1 MNNQIEFLREENK
14 LEEILDIIGKE
25 ILKYLDH
32 RKTVTKNILDARKK
46 YIEEYKDD
54 EDQVMD
60 YFDHENYVQE
70 EVYKTIDRRLME
82 FTKLKENP
90 YFGKVTF
97 KEEDS
102 LPEDMYI
109 GRYGL
114 TLENAYEP
122 LIVDWRAPIASLFY
136 QGTLGPASY
145 NPPAGEVKADIIDRK
160 QIIIK
165 KGELKGV
172 FDSAVDVKDEILQM
186 VLSDNSSEKLKD
198 IVMTIQKEQDE
209 IIREDRNKIVVVNGV
224 AGSGKTTIA
233 LHRISYLLY
242 NFRKQFG
249 DKVLI
254 FGPNNIFMDYIAQV
268 LPTLGESGI
277 KQTTFE
283 NFAKEE
289 LGLEYQDVKG
299 FGRYIEETMEGREE
313 ALEEYKYKSSKEFAE
328 LLNNSIDEL
337 NKSYFNIKPVMF
349 NGEEIV
355 SVKEIR
361 DLFDVYYKD
370 MPLFRRSEK
379 IRRILTSKIK
389 DKRDEQVYA
398 LNAEIKEKM
407 NSLSE
412 KDADI
417 EKNNLEFLRRIRIRE
432 IVREVMN
439 SRDALDKWLK
449 FESIIDV
456 YARIINGEQLSKV
469 EYDSEENKSLW
480 FNHDNIRAKVKELDL
495 GYMDLAGILYLMVK
509 LQGIKYKDE
518 IKHIVI
524 DEAQD
529 YNYMQFEIIK
539 EMTGCKS
546 YTIVGDSNQRLIT
559 TDEEPAM
566 LHLEKIFGDLKVEI
580 KKFQLNK
587 SYRST
592 QEIMEYANKF
602 LDEDRIVPLVRKG
615 EYVLEEETNSKE
627 ESLETLISILEDY
640 EEEGYENIA
649 VIFKDKNVLQE
660 YAPIIKEKIGIQNL
674 DNEDILYKGGKVL
687 IPAYLAKGLEFD
699 GVVIIDDGDIQPLV
713 KYIMCTRALHRL
725 AVIKA

>member
-1 MNNQIEFLREENK
+1 
-14 LEEILDIIGKE
+14 
-25 ILKYLDH
+25 
-32 RKTVTKNILDARKK
+32 
-46 YIEEYKDD
+46 
-54 EDQVMD
+54 
-60 YFDHENYVQE
+60 
-70 EVYKTIDRRLME
+70 
-82 FTKLKENP
+82 
-90 YFGKVTF
+90 
-97 KEEDS
+97 
-102 LPEDMYI
+102 
-109 GRYGL
+109 
-114 TLENAYEP
+114 
-122 LIVDWRAPIASLFY
+122 
-136 QGTLGPASY
+136 
-145 NPPAGEVKADIIDRK
+145 
-160 QIIIK
+160 
-165 KGELKGV
+165 
-172 FDSAVDVKDEILQM
+172 
-186 VLSDNSSEKLKD
+186 
-198 IVMTIQKEQDE
+198 
-209 IIREDRNKIVVVNGV
+209 
-224 AGSGKTTIA
+224 
-233 LHRISYLLY
+233 
-242 NFRKQFG
+242 
-249 DKVLI
+249 
-254 FGPNNIFMDYIAQV
+254 
-268 LPTLGESGI
+268 
-277 KQTTFE
+277 
-283 NFAKEE
+283 
-289 LGLEYQDVKG
+289 
-299 FGRYIEETMEGREE
+299 
-313 ALEEYKYKSSKEFAE
+313 
-328 LLNNSIDEL
+328 
-337 NKSYFNIKPVMF
+337 MF

-480 FNHDNIRAKVKELDL
+480 FNQDNIRAKVKELDL

-566 LHLEKIFGDLKVEI
+566 LHLEKIFGVLKVEI
-580 KKFQLNK
+580 KKFELNK